1 MEIYKGKLK
10 KTGKLQ
16 SIQFHHVLL
25 TLFSFHW
32 ILRFPIQSC
41 PEHVPGTPPKKK
53 RKTPKKTRQK
63 SQDPPPDTAKKK
75 NLRKRRK
82 RWTNPPILPTN
93 DLQEDA
99 SDLFGSDAEVG
110 TIMTPIRAVI
120 RTSPLEALQ
129 LKSSK
134 LIFCAEVW
142 LQKYMHDCTL
152 LSSISG
158 WFEDILKFH
167 IHLSACCYVRN
178 LPKGFFL
185 SKVAASPQHI
195 TRKFGFKC
203 FFSALNF
210 TWAFLS

>member
-1 MEIYKGKLK
+1 MFYLLCFLSIGFFVS
-10 KTGKLQ
+10 Q
-16 SIQFHHVLL
+16 SNLARNMF
-25 TLFSFHW
+25 
-32 ILRFPIQSC
+32 R
-41 PEHVPGTPPKKK
+41 EPPPKK

-63 SQDPPPDTAKKK
+63 AKTPPPDTAKMK

-82 RWTNPPILPTN
+82 QWTNPPWFPRGNPETTN
-93 DLQEDA
+93 GSLQEDA

-120 RTSPLEALQ
+120 RTSPLEAIKQ

-134 LIFCAEVW
+134 WIFCEVW

-167 IHLSACCYVRN
+167 IYLSACCYVRN

-195 TRKFGFKC
+195 TRNFGFKC

-210 TWAFLS
+210 TCWAFLS